1 MYQKFN
7 LDLQTD
13 PDNCFT
19 QILESNY
26 KEIGSNLFNEQ
37 RNIIQSDLKE
47 FENMEGQLS
56 GNQIIKEWFPN
67 IKADI
72 FLSHSHQ
79 DEDFVIGFAGWLYKN
94 FGLTSFIDSTVWGYT
109 NDLLKIIDDNYSL
122 YPNSSTYDYNK
133 RNYSTSHVHMML
145 STSLMNMIDR
155 CECIIFVNTPQSF
168 TPSTDIKNQ
177 GTTLS
182 PWIFSEILMSE
193 MLRIRKPHRLKL
205 AMDSVTASTES
216 RNYISESLQ
225 VSYDIDMKHLTPL
238 SISQL
243 LEWKKKKIYKG
254 EENLDALYRIANS
267 QRKAIYG

>member
-7 LDLQTD
+7 LDLQKNPND
-13 PDNCFT
+13 KF
-19 QILESNY
+19 IKHLKMNY
-26 KEIGSNLFNEQ
+26 KEIGKILFNDQ
-37 RNIIQSDLKE
+37 RNIIKSDLEE
-47 FENMEGQLS
+47 FKNMEGQLL
-56 GNQIIKEWFPN
+56 GNQIIKEWFPK

-79 DEDFVIGFAGWLYKN
+79 NKDFVIGFAGWLYEE
-94 FGLTSFIDSTVWGYT
+94 FELTSFIDSTVWGYA
-109 NDLLKIIDDNYSL
+109 NDLLKIIDDKYSL
-122 YPNSSTYDYNK
+122 RPESRTYSYNK

-155 CECIIFVNTPQSF
+155 CECVIFVNTPQSF
-168 TPSTDIKNQ
+168 TPLTDINDK
-177 GTTLS
+177 GITLS

-205 AMDSVTASTES
+205 AMDNVTASSES

-225 VSYDIDMKHLTPL
+225 VSYAINMRHLTPL

-243 LEWKKKKIYKG
+243 LEWKNEKKYKG

-267 QRKAIYG
+267 

>member
-7 LDLQTD
+7 LDLQKN
-13 PDNCFT
+13 PNNQFI
-19 QILESNY
+19 QNLKLNY
-26 KEIGSNLFNEQ
+26 KEIGLNLFKKH
-37 RNIIQSDLKE
+37 RNIIKLDLEE

-56 GNQIIKEWFPN
+56 GNQIIREWFPN

-79 DEDFVIGFAGWLYKN
+79 DEDFVIGFAGWLYEN

-182 PWIFSEILMSE
+182 PWIFSEILMSK
-193 MLRIRKPHRLKL
+193 MLRIRKPSRPGIPMES
-205 AMDSVTASTES
+205 ARVSTES
-216 RNYISESLQ
+216 RKDISESLQ
-225 VSYDIDMKHLTPL
+225 VGYDTTMDHLTPL

-243 LEWKKKKIYKG
+243 LEWKKEIKYKG
-254 EENLDALYRIANS
+254 EENLNALYRIANS